1 MTARAHKLGGTLYV
15 QSKPAQ
21 GTRVV
26 VDLPQKSCVA
36 EMNS

>member
-1 MTARAHKLGGTLYV
+1 MAARARKLGGTLSV

-26 VDLPQKSCVA
+26 VDLPKKIHIPVMSP
-36 EMNS
+36 